1 MKMIVIEIIRYLII
15 GMCVWLKG
23 LFAALPIAQT
33 LSDLKDQIIAA
44 GLGVPVIV
52 ISIAGLFS
60 TIIRITIKI
69 ANKV

>member
-1 MKMIVIEIIRYLII
+1 MIIIEIVDCLFGGVY
-15 GMCVWLKG
+15 VWLKG
-23 LFAALPIAQT
+23 LIAALPIAQT

-44 GLGVPVIV
+44 SLGVPVIV
-52 ISIAGLFS
+52 VSFAGLLI

>member
-1 MKMIVIEIIRYLII
+1 MIIIEIISCLFSGVY
-15 GMCVWLKG
+15 VWLKG
-23 LFAALPIAQT
+23 LIAALPIAQT

-52 ISIAGLFS
+52 VSIAGLLL

>member
-1 MKMIVIEIIRYLII
+1 MIIIEIISCLFSGVY
-15 GMCVWLKG
+15 VWLKG
-23 LFAALPIAQT
+23 LIGALPIAQT

-52 ISIAGLFS
+52 VSIAGLLL